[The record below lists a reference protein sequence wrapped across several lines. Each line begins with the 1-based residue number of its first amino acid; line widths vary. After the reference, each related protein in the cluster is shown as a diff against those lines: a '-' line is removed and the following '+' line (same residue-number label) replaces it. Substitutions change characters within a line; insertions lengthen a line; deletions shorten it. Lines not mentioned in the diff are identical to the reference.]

1 MEIRFD
7 GKVAIVTGAGNG
19 IGRKYS
25 IELAQ
30 RGAKV
35 VVNDFGGQ
43 RDGTGSSVSAA
54 ENVAAEILDN
64 GGEAIANGADVS
76 KYPECR
82 EMVAQAVQQ
91 WGSVDILI
99 NNAGILRD
107 RSFGKMEQKDW
118 HSVIDVHLNGAAH
131 CSMAVWNLMK
141 EQQYGRILMTT
152 SSSGI
157 YGNFGQSNYGAA
169 KMGVVGLM
177 NTLAVEGAKNG
188 IRINSIAPT
197 AATRMTADILSPEML
212 EMLNPEFVTPA
223 AIYLVSEDCPNR
235 QVIFAGAGHY
245 SMLEIRESSGVHL
258 AENERT
264 VEGVAARFTDIA
276 NMDKANIFSNGS
288 EHVMK
293 ILKAETK
300 VAKNSNPDQGDE

>member
-7 GKVAIVTGAGNG
+7 NKVAIVTGAGNG
-19 IGRKYS
+19 LGRKHAL
-25 IELAQ
+25 ELAR

-35 VVNDFGGQ
+35 VVNDFGGR
-43 RDGTGSSVSAA
+43 RDGAGGSDTAA
-54 ENVAAEILDN
+54 EKTAAEIRGN

-76 KYPECR
+76 NYSDCQELI
-82 EMVAQAVQQ
+82 VQAVLK
-91 WGSVDILI
+91 WGRVDILI

-107 RSFGKMEQKDW
+107 RSFGKMEQNDW
-118 HSVIDVHLNGAAH
+118 DTVIDVHLNGAAY
-131 CSMAVWNLMK
+131 CSMAVWNQMK

-169 KMGVVGLM
+169 KMGVIGLM
-177 NTLAVEGAKNG
+177 NTLVVEGAKNG
-188 IRINSIAPT
+188 IRINCIAPT

-212 EMLNPEFVTPA
+212 EMLKPEYVTPA
-223 AIYLVSEDCPNR
+223 ALYLVSEDCPNR

-245 SMLEIRESSGVHL
+245 SVLEIRESAGAHL
-258 AENERT
+258 ETDTRT
-264 VEGVAARFTDIA
+264 VEGIAAQFKDIA
-276 NMDKANIFSNGS
+276 NMDNADVFDNGS

-293 ILKAETK
+293 ILKAETRFSK
-300 VAKNSNPDQGDE
+300 SSNPDQGE